1 MMKQIRLLTAVS
13 VTALFCAATFTGTVL
28 FMQHRFRTTE
38 QKFQRLAALDDYI
51 QANYY
56 QTDIDENALMD
67 SMLKGY
73 VTGLGDRYS
82 VYMTPEEY
90 SALMTKEAGKTI
102 GIGVTVMQNE
112 EGYPRIIEV
121 QENSP
126 AEHAG
131 LVPDDVILAV
141 EGEDVLT
148 AGYEESISKVRGEE
162 GTAVRLTVRHDG
174 EEKEFSIIR
183 ETFDMKSVFS
193 KMLEEHIGYIQIT
206 SFRENTADQF
216 QNALHELLAQGADA
230 FIFDVRNNGGGLLSA
245 LEKMLDPILPEG
257 DIATATYQGDKT
269 QVVMKSDANEMN
281 LPIAVLVNGNSA
293 SAAELFSASLRDFKQ
308 AKLVGT
314 QTFGKGIMQVTTRMQ
329 DGGGLT
335 LTVATYQTTKSDCY
349 HGVGLTP
356 DIVVEFPEDAE
367 TDIQL
372 EAAVRLFE

>member
-1 MMKQIRLLTAVS
+1 MKQIRLLTAVS

-372 EAAVRLFE
+372 EAAVKLFE

>member
-1 MMKQIRLLTAVS
+1 MKQIRLLTAVS

-56 QTDIDENALMD
+56 QTDIDENTLMD

>member
-1 MMKQIRLLTAVS
+1 MKQIRLLTAVS

-126 AEHAG
+126 AQKAG
-131 LVPDDVILAV
+131 LQ
-141 EGEDVLT
+141 
-148 AGYEESISKVRGEE
+148 
-162 GTAVRLTVRHDG
+162 
-174 EEKEFSIIR
+174 KE
-183 ETFDMKSVFS
+183 
-193 KMLEEHIGYIQIT
+193 
-206 SFRENTADQF
+206 
-216 QNALHELLAQGADA
+216 
-230 FIFDVRNNGGGLLSA
+230 
-245 LEKMLDPILPEG
+245 
-257 DIATATYQGDKT
+257 
-269 QVVMKSDANEMN
+269 
-281 LPIAVLVNGNSA
+281 
-293 SAAELFSASLRDFKQ
+293 
-308 AKLVGT
+308 
-314 QTFGKGIMQVTTRMQ
+314 
-329 DGGGLT
+329 
-335 LTVATYQTTKSDCY
+335 
-349 HGVGLTP
+349 
-356 DIVVEFPEDAE
+356 
-367 TDIQL
+367 
-372 EAAVRLFE
+372 

>member
-1 MMKQIRLLTAVS
+1 MKQIRLLTAVS
-13 VTALFCAATFTGTVL
+13 VTALCCALTFTGTVL
-28 FMQHRFRTTE
+28 FMQHHFRTTE
-38 QKFQRLAALDDYI
+38 EKFQRLASLDDYI

-56 QTDIDENALMD
+56 QTDFDENALMD

-73 VTGLGDRYS
+73 VSGLGDRYS

-90 SALMTKEAGKTI
+90 SALMTKEAGKTV
-102 GIGVTVMQNE
+102 GIGVSVIQNE
-112 EGYPRIIEV
+112 EGYPKIVEV

-131 LVPDDVILAV
+131 LVLEDVILAV

-148 AGYEESISKVRGEE
+148 VGYAEAISRVRGEE

-174 EEKEFSIIR
+174 AEKEVSIVR
-183 ETFDMKSVFS
+183 ETFDMTSVFS

-216 QNALHELLAQGADA
+216 QNALNELLAQGADA
-230 FIFDVRNNGGGLLSA
+230 LIFDVRDNGGGLLSA

-269 QVVMKSDANEMN
+269 EVVMKSDANELN

-293 SAAELFSASLRDFKQ
+293 SAAELFSASLRDFRQ

-314 QTFGKGIMQVTTRMQ
+314 QTFGKGIMQVTTRLK

-356 DIVVEFPEDAE
+356 DVMIELPEDAE
-367 TDIQL
+367 TDVQL
-372 EAAVRLFE
+372 EAAVRLFQ

>member
-56 QTDIDENALMD
+56 QTDIDENTLMD

>member
-1 MMKQIRLLTAVS
+1 MKQIRLLTAVS

>member
-372 EAAVRLFE
+372 EAAVKLFE